1 MDQQDQVNQEIMD
14 VDPIM
19 LESIDEI
26 EAFLELSKSI
36 ESTLTNVPENENVN
50 AEEGEVTGTSD
61 ATMLSHIMEGCDDF
75 EIKVNEKGALMV
87 RFKKQINGKYQCMAK
102 VGEETR

>member
-26 EAFLELSKSI
+26 EAFLELGESI
-36 ESTLTNVPENENVN
+36 ESNLTNYADLSDYMISNQRKTFDEMANPEYITQHVVKN
-50 AEEGEVTGTSD
+50 
-61 ATMLSHIMEGCDDF
+61 I
-75 EIKVNEKGALMV
+75 
-87 RFKKQINGKYQCMAK
+87 IN
-102 VGEETR
+102 